1 MSNFWPFAHGIITRI
16 PAISVLCIFI
26 GAIQQVP
33 DLGKGREKTKKETA
47 NYIERMV
54 CSQKSD
60 VPQTS
65 SSTSISEITISYG
78 DIPKYTDICFQR
90 ASRICSSWA
99 WRIDAVQIF
108 FLASNRK
115 ILAGKFVKW
124 FGRFVRFMA
133 VLREHII
140 FNIKWDEVRKM
151 SEVFWA
157 KLYSTMS
164 DLFC

>member
-1 MSNFWPFAHGIITRI
+1 MVSSHRI
-16 PAISVLCIFI
+16 SAISILCIFI

-78 DIPKYTDICFQR
+78 DIPNYTDICFQR
-90 ASRICSSWA
+90 ASQICSSWA

-124 FGRFVRFMA
+124 DRFLA

>member
-1 MSNFWPFAHGIITRI
+1 MVSLHRI
-16 PAISVLCIFI
+16 PTIAILCIFI
-26 GAIQQVP
+26 GAIQQVA
-33 DLGKGREKTKKETA
+33 DLGRGREKTKKATA

-54 CSQKSD
+54 WSQKSD
-60 VPQTS
+60 VPQTN
-65 SSTSISEITISYG
+65 SSTNISEITISYG
-78 DIPKYTDICFQR
+78 DTQKYTDICFQR
-90 ASRICSSWA
+90 ASQICSSWA
-99 WRIDAVQIF
+99 WRIVAVQIF

-124 FGRFVRFMA
+124 DRFLA

-140 FNIKWDEVRKM
+140 FNIKWVEVRKM

-157 KLYSTMS
+157 KLYCTMS